1 MATVDVAVS
10 SRARGIERTRGMR
23 QTRLIKNIV
32 VTILLVVGGVIM
44 ATPFLWLV
52 SSSLKEPSKIWLYPP
67 QIIPN
72 PIRWQNYPE
81 ALTTMPFHLF
91 FINTMTIVIFDE
103 IGILFTSSLAAYSF
117 ARLRFRGRDFVFFM
131 LLSTMML
138 PWAVTM
144 IPRYIMFR
152 QLGWVNTFL
161 PLIVPNYFGG
171 GAFNIF
177 LLRQF
182 FRTIPYEISD
192 AGRIDGCS
200 EFSIYWRLVLPL
212 ARPALATVAIFTFLN
227 AWNDFMGPLIYLTS
241 PNKRTL
247 SLGLAAFRDLYT
259 TQWHYLM
266 AASTVVILPVILLF
280 FAAQRYFV
288 QGIAFTGLKG

>member
-1 MATVDVAVS
+1 MEKT
-10 SRARGIERTRGMR
+10 RGIR

-32 VTILLVVGGVIM
+32 VTVLLVAGGLLM

-52 SSSLKEPSKIWLYPP
+52 SSSLKAPAKIWLYPP
-67 QIIPN
+67 QLIPN
-72 PIRWQNYPE
+72 PVRWQNYPE
-81 ALTTMPFHLF
+81 ALTVMPFHLF
-91 FINTMTIVIFDE
+91 FANTLTIVVFDE
-103 IGILFTSSLAAYSF
+103 IGILFTASLAAYSF
-117 ARLRFRGRDFVFFM
+117 ARLRFRGRDVVFFM

-152 QLGWVNTFL
+152 QLGWINTFL

-200 EFSIYWRLVLPL
+200 EFAIYWRLVLPL

-266 AASTVVILPVILLF
+266 AASTVVIVPVIILF